1 MPNRDP
7 LRTHL
12 EGLLGASLPDYHVF
26 QRAVSSI
33 ALEPQDLLFDVGIVD
48 RRFFFVVAGI
58 LSVGIVQGS
67 GREWIRRFAGPG
79 ELVSGVPPLG
89 HPVGGAAAALHAM
102 PAQTRGQLILTQYR
116 VRAITRVNVRA
127 VDAAV
132 FWGLAARHREWM
144 ALALMGALAAS
155 AAHEKRER
163 ELLTLTAEDRY
174 RLLAAERPQ
183 LIGRVPQKDLA
194 RYIGVTPVAMS
205 RIVTRIRLGQR
216 TATDAAEAAFDST
229 DTDAS
234 GRSIDAG

>member
-33 ALEPQDLLFDVGIVD
+33 ALQPQDLLFDVGIVD

-102 PAQTRGQLILTQYR
+102 PAQTRGQQILTQYR

-132 FWGLAARHREWM
+132 GPATRRTRF
-144 ALALMGALAAS
+144 
-155 AAHEKRER
+155 
-163 ELLTLTAEDRY
+163 LLPDSP
-174 RLLAAERPQ
+174 RPS
-183 LIGRVPQKDLA
+183 
-194 RYIGVTPVAMS
+194 TTTM
-205 RIVTRIRLGQR
+205 
-216 TATDAAEAAFDST
+216 ATDAARPPATRAKMVDFLEPVRGT
-229 DTDAS
+229 CIVYPT
-234 GRSIDAG
+234 R